1 MQKPKQGYS
10 ITVARALQEGTCLS
24 EREMIKYTGKIYNIL
39 GEKMFKDGLGESS
52 RFSGCHPAVNIIFYA
67 FAIGITMFSTD
78 PAFLG
83 IATLSAWAYS
93 ILLKGARQIRTNLL
107 FLLPIVVIMTVV
119 NGLFTHNGKTVLFFL
134 NDSRIT
140 LEAIAYG
147 TASAILLGAV
157 IVWFTSFNVVMS
169 SDKLIYLFGKAAPV
183 LGLTLSMIFRFI
195 PLLKNRFK
203 EIKLGQECMGR
214 HAEKGLFAKTRQL
227 CKEISILI
235 SWSLEASIETSDSM
249 EARGYGLR
257 GRTSF
262 HLFKMSPTDYKMLA
276 VIAITGTVSAI
287 GCIEGKTGIYY
298 YPVIRF
304 AEWDALRI
312 ITFISFTALL
322 AAPLVLD
329 IAGEKKW
336 QQLKLEI

>member
-1 MQKPKQGYS
+1 
-10 ITVARALQEGTCLS
+10 
-24 EREMIKYTGKIYNIL
+24 
-39 GEKMFKDGLGESS
+39 MFKDGLGESS

-67 FAIGITMFSTD
+67 FSIGITMFSLE

-83 IATLSAWAYS
+83 VTTVFAWAYS
-93 ILLKGARQIRTNLL
+93 ILLKGARQIKTNLF
-107 FLLPIVVIMTVV
+107 FLVPIVVIMTVI
-119 NGLFTHNGKTVLFFL
+119 NGLFTHNGATVLFFV
-134 NDSRIT
+134 NGGRIT

-147 TASAILLGAV
+147 TAAALLLGAI
-157 IVWFTSFNVVMS
+157 IVWFASFNVIMS

-183 LGLTLSMIFRFI
+183 LGLTLSMVFRFI

-203 EIKLGQECMGR
+203 EIKMGQECMGR
-214 HAEKGLFAKTRQL
+214 HVEKGLFAKTRQL

-249 EARGYGLR
+249 EARGYGLH

-262 HLFKMSPTDYKMLA
+262 HLFKMSPTDYAMLA
-276 VIAITGTVSAI
+276 VILTTGIIASF
-287 GCIEGKTGIYY
+287 GCALGKTSIYF
-298 YPVIRF
+298 YPVIKF
-304 AEWDALRI
+304 AEWDWMRI
-312 ITFISFTALL
+312 ITLMSFTALL